1 MPYPSEVQ
9 SDEAVKEERCR
20 DRSLS
25 TTFLSSG
32 RPDRFERNP
41 SGIECGKLPAALSDI
56 FVNSLAMPKITSEQ
70 SFDGA
75 EALID
80 RLGLDEL
87 LAEVREI
94 VTAFELLIEERKDAN
109 GTAGLRAIIDNRF
122 RAAGGWSQRKSGGVG
137 WIKRQAINSRPRHIC
152 IGVEVQVSGRSDVM
166 SVDLIHLRKELLQGT
181 IDLAV
186 LVVPSDK
193 LGYLLTDRVAKLSEA
208 KRHIEM
214 ARAEDMPF
222 VLIAIEHDG
231 PGPALKKQPR
241 SSKESGTSF

>member
-1 MPYPSEVQ
+1 
-9 SDEAVKEERCR
+9 
-20 DRSLS
+20 
-25 TTFLSSG
+25 
-32 RPDRFERNP
+32 
-41 SGIECGKLPAALSDI
+41 
-56 FVNSLAMPKITSEQ
+56 MPKIVSEQ

-75 EALID
+75 DALID

-87 LAEVREI
+87 LAEVRSLI
-94 VTAFELLIEERKDAN
+94 TSFELLIEERKDAN
-109 GTAGLRAIIDNRF
+109 GTAGLRALIDERF
-122 RAAGGWSQRKSGGVG
+122 RAAGGWIQKKSGGVD
-137 WIKRQAINSRPRHIC
+137 WVKQQAINGRPRHIC

-166 SVDLIHLRKELLQGT
+166 SVDLIHLRKELLQGK

-193 LGYLLTDRVAKLSEA
+193 LGYFLTDRVAKLSEA

-231 PGPALKKQPR
+231 PGPRLAKMKYK
-241 SSKESGTSF
+241 SKT